1 MSGIAIVL
9 ENADFSQKNI
19 GQVNFITDV
28 PVTGI
33 DITGEPSAGDPEI
46 TLGIAYT
53 PIGTSQRGVNWAVTS
68 GAATIN
74 QSGVLTPNAFVNT
87 NVVVSAVSKF
97 NPNVYATKS
106 IAFSYENLT
115 PSWTL
120 GFYTQTGPF
129 KNEGDGRYYTIVGGL
144 SLSSDYQISCEEGF
158 WFRLRYYSGTPSTS
172 TIISSSQMITSCRVS
187 EEAPANATIVTI
199 NISYD
204 DVSGPTS
211 GTIMSQ
217 EDVARL
223 NEIVTI
229 TRLNK

>member
-33 DITGEPSAGDPEI
+33 SITGEPSAGDPEI
-46 TLGIAYT
+46 ALGIAYT
-53 PIGTSQRGVNWAVTS
+53 PIVTSQRGVNWAVTS

-74 QSGVLTPNAFVNT
+74 QSGVLTPNAFVDT
-87 NVVVSAVSKF
+87 NVVVSAVSKH

-120 GFYTQTGPF
+120 GFYS
-129 KNEGDGRYYTIVGGL
+129 KSGDFSTSGEGRYYTIVGGM
-144 SLSSDYQISCEEGF
+144 SLSSDYYISCENGF
-158 WFRLRYYSGTPSTS
+158 LLRAVFYRGVPSTS
-172 TIISSSQMITSCRVS
+172 TFISRSDNFSSCRAT
-187 EEAPANATIVTI
+187 EIAPSNATYICI
-199 NISYD
+199 NVCHD
-204 DVSGPTS
+204 DVTGPTV
-211 GTIMSQ
+211 GTIMTP
-217 EDVARL
+217 EEVARL

-229 TRLNK
+229 TPLNK